1 MTATTAQA
9 PTGRAF
15 KAAVMAL
22 AEHLPPGWSARTD
35 DDGRWGRVEGIL
47 TGPDGME
54 ISIIE
59 NDRPD
64 SWIALGQY
72 PRSRPTG
79 RNSPRSITQT
89 YTRSPKTL
97 GADLTRRLL
106 APYPKRSRGWPPS
119 TPPQTPRT
127 PTVPRSS
134 TRSPSPCPERRS
146 TTTPAA
152 TAVPSTGPTG
162 RAATTPTR
170 GQRARHCTSS
180 SGSTAG
186 RSSSTNGLPEELVMQ
201 IVDVLRAHQN
211 HAGTPPTS

>member
-97 GADLTRRLL
+97 GADLTRRLP
-106 APYPKRSRGWPPS
+106 APYAEAFARM
-119 TPPQTPRT
+119 
-127 PTVPRSS
+127 
-134 TRSPSPCPERRS
+134 
-146 TTTPAA
+146 AA
-152 TAVPSTGPTG
+152 LDAAADAQDAH
-162 RAATTPTR
+162 RAAFVNQVAESLPGTTIHDHAR
-170 GQRARHCTSS
+170 GYGRPEYRAHWQGGYDADTWSARPSLHLEQWVD
-180 SGSTAG
+180 
-186 RSSSTNGLPEELVMQ
+186 RWKIELNGLPEELVMQ